1 MKYRIR
7 FNRSPQCSP
16 DIDEIYCNVDQL
28 ANTVETLTNEGRLI
42 ININLERRT
51 GS

>member
-7 FNRSPQCSP
+7 FYCCPQCSP
-16 DIDEIYCNVDQL
+16 DIDEISCNVDQL
-28 ANTVETLTNEGRLI
+28 SNTVVTLTNEGSLI

-51 GS
+51 TS